1 MSNWALVEDNQITG
15 RYDLL
20 PKSWRNI
27 SGLDLSKDN
36 LPFLKSLGWYPVTKQ
51 NLPYD
56 DSIYYISGYDY
67 QLREDDVLEIP
78 VLSEK
83 ATQPAPDYSTLKNE
97 FITELRKQRNQ
108 KLIES
113 DWTQL
118 LDIQSLFNEETKN
131 KWIVYRQLL
140 RDITQAYFENDI
152 VHIGQVNWPE
162 IPQK

>member
-1 MSNWALVEDNQITG
+1 MSNWAHVEDNKITG

-20 PKSWRNI
+20 PKNWRNI

-36 LPFLKSLGWYPVTKQ
+36 LPFLKSLGWYPVIQQ
-51 NLPYD
+51 NSPYD
-56 DSIYYISGYDY
+56 DVNYFIEKYDY
-67 QLREDDVLEIP
+67 TIEENEVVGVP

-83 ATQPAPDYSTLKNE
+83 VLEPTPDYSTLKNE

-118 LDIQSLFNEETKN
+118 ADIQILFNEETKN
-131 KWIVYRQLL
+131 RWMVYRQLL
-140 RDITQAYFENDI
+140 RDIPGLYLENDI
-152 VHIGQVNWPE
+152 VNIGQVSWPE
-162 IPQK
+162 IPQE